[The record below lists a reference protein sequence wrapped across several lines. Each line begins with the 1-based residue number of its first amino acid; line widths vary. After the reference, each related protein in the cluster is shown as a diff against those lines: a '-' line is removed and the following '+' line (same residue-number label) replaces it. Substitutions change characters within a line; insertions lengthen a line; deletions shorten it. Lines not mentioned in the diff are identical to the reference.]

1 MEETETT
8 HLKKR
13 ERQGKNKH
21 VKDQQQKKMRWTSMW
36 FQDGELLLWTKD
48 FSIKQKLFSLE

>member
-21 VKDQQQKKMRWTSMW
+21 VKDQQQKKMR
-36 FQDGELLLWTKD
+36 
-48 FSIKQKLFSLE
+48 